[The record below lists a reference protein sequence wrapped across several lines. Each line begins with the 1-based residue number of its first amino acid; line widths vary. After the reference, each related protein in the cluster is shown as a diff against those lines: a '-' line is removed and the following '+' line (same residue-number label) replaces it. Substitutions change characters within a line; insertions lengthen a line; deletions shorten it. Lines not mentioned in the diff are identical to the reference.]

1 MIIYCQGALQTQCLT
16 PFLLYNVY
24 AVAFDLLNVA
34 MPHVHEFTLL
44 RFNMSDL
51 CIKMS
56 QKEQAFFKKIYVVEL
71 CTCIVS
77 HLSNNVQTH
86 KYFGYST
93 FSQGKCLIHLVGYS
107 FQEGV

>member
-1 MIIYCQGALQTQCLT
+1 
-16 PFLLYNVY
+16 
-24 AVAFDLLNVA
+24 
-34 MPHVHEFTLL
+34 
-44 RFNMSDL
+44 
-51 CIKMS
+51 MS

-107 FQEGV
+107 FQEGVWLRKEVSDRDKT